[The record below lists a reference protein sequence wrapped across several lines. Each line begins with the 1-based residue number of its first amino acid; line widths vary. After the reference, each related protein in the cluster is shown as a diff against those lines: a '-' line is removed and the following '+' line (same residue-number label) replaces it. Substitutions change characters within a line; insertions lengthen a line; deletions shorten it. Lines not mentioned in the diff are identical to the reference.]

1 MNTQFPAKSLLV
13 LSIALWLSGCATQ
26 PTQPSQT
33 LPPAR
38 TLLADADLG
47 TAQPLPTAT
56 GVQETQIKPE
66 PLDLTARPMI
76 YKGNDLMVKLPQ
88 PPAAIEQ
95 KAGGM
100 VALNFEQVPLT
111 DLVQSILGKLLK
123 VDYSIDAPLKGDVTL
138 HTAEPVP
145 ADRLLSILES
155 FLLANGALMVKGT
168 DGIYHI
174 GPTDTIRGMPA
185 GVSNMNALPS
195 GYTTVIIPLHYIAAK
210 QMAEIL
216 KPLAPAQAFVRVD
229 NARNLLMMAG
239 TGEQIKD
246 WMRVIQ
252 SFDVDMLKGMSVGI
266 FPIEYGSVTEIGTAV
281 NALLSNGEGES
292 GSLSGLVKVLPLKR
306 LNSLL
311 VVTPRAHY
319 LDTVKTWIDRLDK
332 PPENSL
338 EPTLYVY
345 PVQNGSAVHLAKL
358 LNDIYSGGSGAS
370 AGGATDSGV
379 APGMQTSSIA
389 ASATGGGAGM
399 GGGLN
404 TGAGSAGLGS
414 TLGGTGM
421 NTGMNTGMS
430 GGALGGGAGGIGSS
444 MGGGIL
450 GGANTSPTTGAN
462 PAQQSASVTLKGDSG
477 SEIRVVA
484 DNQNNALLIYA
495 KRQDYQ
501 KIVNA
506 LRRLDVEPVQVL
518 IEASI
523 VEVTLTG
530 SLQYGLEW
538 YLQGS
543 LGSGLQGAAGL
554 NFNTTGGITPS
565 QPGFAYSITNGG
577 GVVRAVLSALADK
590 SLVKVISSPSVM
602 VLNNNTATIQV
613 GNQQPIQSGQNI
625 ISTGI
630 VSNNY
635 TYKDT
640 GVILSVTPSV
650 NAGGMVRMVIQQG
663 VTDVGAIDSATGQ
676 RTFLQR
682 QINTKVEVHSGQT
695 VTLGGLIRNNVTNG
709 KSGIPLLSDIPVLG
723 NLFSTTSKEDDRTEL
738 LVMITPRILRN
749 QQDLGDITR
758 EMKDRMTSLESLI
771 DQTNYTGKTARKAAQ
786 APSDAASLDKLP
798 EPQAPTLKMPAV
810 VSAP

>member
-1 MNTQFPAKSLLV
+1 MNNLPSKSLLV
-13 LSIALWLSGCATQ
+13 LSIALWISGCATQ
-26 PTQPSQT
+26 PTAS
-33 LPPAR
+33 LPPASA
-38 TLLADADLG
+38 LLADADG
-47 TAQPLPTAT
+47 TQAKPVSHTVS
-56 GVQETQIKPE
+56 VQETQIKPE
-66 PLDLTARPMI
+66 PVDSASRPMI
-76 YKGNDLMVKLPQ
+76 YKGNDLMVRQ
-88 PPAAIEQ
+88 PKPAASIEQ

-155 FLLANGALMVKGT
+155 FLLANGALMVKGS

-229 NARNLLMMAG
+229 NARNLLMLAG

-311 VVTPRAHY
+311 IVTPRAHY

-358 LNDIYSGGSGAS
+358 LNDIYSGGGGGAS
-370 AGGATDSGV
+370 AGATDSGV

-389 ASATGGGAGM
+389 ASGAGGLGSSPTNGGLNSGVT

-404 TGAGSAGLGS
+404 GA
-414 TLGGTGM
+414 T
-421 NTGMNTGMS
+421 
-430 GGALGGGAGGIGSS
+430 AGGIGSLGGS
-444 MGGGIL
+444 TASGGIMGGGGGLL
-450 GGANTSPTTGAN
+450 GGAGTTSGTSGQ
-462 PAQQSASVTLKGDSG
+462 PAQTASVSLKGDSG

-484 DNQNNALLIYA
+484 DSQNNALLIYA
-495 KRQDYQ
+495 RRQDYQ

-554 NFNTTGGITPS
+554 NFNTTGSIAPS
-565 QPGFAYSITNGG
+565 QPGFAYTITNGG

-625 ISTGI
+625 ISNGI
-630 VSNNY
+630 VSNNF

-709 KSGIPLLSDIPVLG
+709 KSGIPLLGDIPYLG
-723 NLFSTTSKEDDRTEL
+723 NLFSTTSQADDRTEL

-758 EMKDRMTSLESLI
+758 EMKDRMSSLESLV
-771 DQTNYTGKTARKAAQ
+771 DQANYTGRTRTKAAASGAGAEQ
-786 APSDAASLDKLP
+786 TAAPAGKV
-798 EPQAPTLKMPAV
+798 AP
-810 VSAP
+810 